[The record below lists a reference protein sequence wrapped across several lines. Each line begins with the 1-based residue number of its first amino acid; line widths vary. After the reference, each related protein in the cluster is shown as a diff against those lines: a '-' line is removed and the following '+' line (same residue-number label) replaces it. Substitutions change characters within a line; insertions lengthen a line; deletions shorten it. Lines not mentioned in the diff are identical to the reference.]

1 MYVKKKVEVNQ
12 LNFLAS
18 EKVTSFTQTVDDTN
32 YNVQTDALGHKVI
45 PAGTVY
51 PTNDAKAIG
60 VTYNEVDVTEGKQ
73 PVAVIQEGW
82 LLGQRL
88 PVTPSADAIKAMT
101 TIHFKDIADLSTG
114 TSGGTTGGQG

>member
-12 LNFLAS
+12 LNFLVS

-32 YNVQTDALGHKVI
+32 YNVQTDGLGHKII

-82 LLGQRL
+82 LLGQHL
-88 PVTPSADAIKAMT
+88 PVAPSADAIKAMT

-114 TSGGTTGGQG
+114 TSGGQTGG

>member
-1 MYVKKKVEVNQ
+1 MYVKGKTVVNQ

-18 EKVTSFTQTVDDTN
+18 EKVTSFTQTVDNTN
-32 YNVQTDALGHKVI
+32 YNVQTDDLGHKII
-45 PAGTVY
+45 PAGTIY

-60 VTYNEVDVTEGKQ
+60 VTYNEVDVTNGKQ

-88 PVTPSADAIKAMT
+88 PVAPSADAIKAMT
-101 TIHFKDIADLSTG
+101 TIHFKDIDALTAAQ
-114 TSGGTTGGQG
+114 GGQG